1 MGMRGKRQSAIR
13 WAVAAA
19 VLVLPV
25 VLMLSALRSLREMPD
40 NARLYLRSRAATL
53 AARLENLHPDQVGEE
68 LTDMLA
74 AEEPGLIE
82 ARVYRSAEEEPD
94 NTTLQRLWNGE
105 ELFHTEEI
113 VVDGER
119 IFRTYIPFHLDGTMR
134 IARLDLAMDS
144 ADFLWE
150 HTRHHLAISL
160 AASIALVGFTAYFL
174 WSEQRTIAL
183 ERQQHKLERLAQL
196 GEMSA
201 VLAHEIRNPLGT
213 IKGFVQLAIEKTTAP
228 VRSLLDPVLDETARL
243 ERLVNDLLLYGRP
256 RTPELRPVDWATL
269 AERMDIYARDLIG
282 ERNVRYAREGGVTEL
297 RTDPEMLEQALL
309 NLIRNAVEAVAGRD
323 GGEVVLAAE
332 SRPGA
337 VSIRVEDNGPG
348 LPEEVRGRAYEP
360 FMTTKSNGTGLG
372 LPIVKKLAE
381 SLGGRIELGER
392 PAGGTRAEL
401 TLPT

>member
-1 MGMRGKRQSAIR
+1 MRGKRQSAIR
-13 WAVAAA
+13 WAVAAV

-25 VLMLSALRSLREMPD
+25 VLLLSTLRSLRELPD

-53 AARLENLHPDQVGEE
+53 AARLENLHPDQVGAG

-74 AEEPGLIE
+74 AEEPGLID
-82 ARVYRSAEEEPD
+82 ARVYRTPEDEPND
-94 NTTLQRLWNGE
+94 EILRRLWNGE

-113 VVDGER
+113 EVDGER
-119 IFRTYIPFHLDGTMR
+119 VFRAYIPFHLDGKLA
-134 IARLDLAMDS
+134 IARLDLAVDS

-150 HTRHHLAISL
+150 HTRHHLILSL
-160 AASIALVGFTAYFL
+160 VASIALAGFTAYFL
-174 WSEQRTIAL
+174 WSELRAIAF

-213 IKGFVQLAIEKTTAP
+213 IKGFVQLAMEQTEAP

-256 RTPELRPVDWATL
+256 RTPELRAVDWAPL
-269 AERMDIYARDLIG
+269 AERLDTYARDLIG
-282 ERNVRYAREGGVTEL
+282 DHAVRYTREDTVTRL

-309 NLIRNAVEAVAGRD
+309 NLVRNAVEAVAGRD
-323 GGEVVLAAE
+323 GGEVLLAAE
-332 SRPGA
+332 ARPGA
-337 VSIRVEDNGPG
+337 VSIRIEDNGPG
-348 LPEEVRGRAYEP
+348 LPERVRRRPYEP
-360 FMTTKSNGTGLG
+360 FVTTKSNGTGLG

-381 SLGGRIELGER
+381 ALGGSIQLGER